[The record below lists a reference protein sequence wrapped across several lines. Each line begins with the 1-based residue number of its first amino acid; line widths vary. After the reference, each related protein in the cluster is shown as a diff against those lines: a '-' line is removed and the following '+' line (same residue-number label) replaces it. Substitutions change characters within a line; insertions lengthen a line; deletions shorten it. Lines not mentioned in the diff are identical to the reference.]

1 MQIVKNAQGK
11 LETTGSADADAKSEA
26 KIRAQIAVQR
36 AELRRMLEGNAQFFD
51 DPTRKPEETL
61 PTNPSLLEAQLELAG
76 AYWKLFPPPIAGVYT
91 TRWQGNVSLRH
102 WNGVDWSQ
110 SHYKG
115 PLHPRQ
121 DDSHR
126 AQGPVEWQSL
136 VLAD

>member
-1 MQIVKNAQGK
+1 MQIIKNAQGK
-11 LETTGSADADAKSEA
+11 LETTGSADDEAWSEA
-26 KIRAQIAVQR
+26 AIRAKITADR
-36 AELRRMLEGNAQFFD
+36 ATLRRMLEGNEQFFD
-51 DPTRKPEETL
+51 DPMGKPEGTS
-61 PTNPSLLEAQLELAG
+61 PTNPGLLEAQLKCAG
-76 AYWKLFPPPIAGVYT
+76 AYWKLFSPPVAGVYT

-136 VLAD
+136 VQAD